1 LREALDK
8 TLAEPDMKEKFL
20 KAGVEPA
27 PGGLDFIT
35 SVTQGEPVAIKH
47 AMDSRRSATAA
58 ESVLP
63 LS

>member
-1 LREALDK
+1 
-8 TLAEPDMKEKFL
+8 MKEKFL

-27 PGGLDFIT
+27 TGGLDFIT
-35 SVTQGEPVAIKH
+35 SVTQGELVAIKH